1 MLAGG
6 LALQGLVT
14 DWHHFG
20 LFGAE
25 NSGFNIQWLNI
36 MACSVILWPSC
47 GLSVLSNDSTGRGQD
62 GFRFG
67 VKVPSGQ
74 KFIVKKGYNC
84 IFSLVPVNQRRSQN
98 KCWTERICV
107 WRCVLMGEAVELEAL
122 QLGSSNHS
130 HILHCYVIQEGCKC
144 VSHWSWCFFI
154 RSTQLAPGKLATNY
168 QFPVV
173 FTRSTTT
180 QSASELPIYPLL
192 WWRFWVF
199 GFTEL
204 FAK

>member
-36 MACSVILWPSC
+36 MACSVILCPSC

-67 VKVPSGQ
+67 VKVPGGQ

-84 IFSLVPVNQRRSQN
+84 IFPWFQWTNADRRINVEQKGFVCGVAFLWGRRSN
-98 KCWTERICV
+98 SKHYISEYSFLLPKSTKWMFHFEDDCTAHTEVNWPHRRAPLKLRNGFYRTIT
-107 WRCVLMGEAVELEAL
+107 AL
-122 QLGSSNHS
+122 QTSS
-130 HILHCYVIQEGCKC
+130 
-144 VSHWSWCFFI
+144 
-154 RSTQLAPGKLATNY
+154 
-168 QFPVV
+168 
-173 FTRSTTT
+173 
-180 QSASELPIYPLL
+180 
-192 WWRFWVF
+192 
-199 GFTEL
+199 L
-204 FAK
+204 FLY

>member
-67 VKVPSGQ
+67 VKVPGGQ

-122 QLGSSNHS
+122 QSS
-130 HILHCYVIQEGCKC
+130 LFGTTVDGCC
-144 VSHWSWCFFI
+144 CCDRCSCCWCSGRSSWC
-154 RSTQLAPGKLATNY
+154 QLRVSRCPGRQRWTLN
-168 QFPVV
+168 P
-173 FTRSTTT
+173 
-180 QSASELPIYPLL
+180 ELRRREP
-192 WWRFWVF
+192 R
-199 GFTEL
+199 
-204 FAK
+204 